1 MLHKRLHKLRQQQ
14 NHLAVAG
21 PNTDHFLQQL
31 LVFLLLQREMIL
43 RRLQF
48 LFDLR
53 DALVEVV
60 HQVLLLVIDC
70 PLLFLLLKLLVSV
83 LDLSLKLFY
92 LAFVLLD
99 NFLTEMRSLGELILY
114 LLVIGQV
121 FL

>member
-1 MLHKRLHKLRQQQ
+1 
-14 NHLAVAG
+14 
-21 PNTDHFLQQL
+21 
-31 LVFLLLQREMIL
+31 MIL

-48 LFDLR
+48 LLDLR

-70 PLLFLLLKLLVSV
+70 PLLLLFLELLVSV
-83 LDLSLKLFY
+83 LDLCLKLFY

-99 NFLTEMRSLGELILY
+99 NFLTEMRSLGELVLY

-121 FL
+121 FLKILNDACHLVVFVHKVLCLH